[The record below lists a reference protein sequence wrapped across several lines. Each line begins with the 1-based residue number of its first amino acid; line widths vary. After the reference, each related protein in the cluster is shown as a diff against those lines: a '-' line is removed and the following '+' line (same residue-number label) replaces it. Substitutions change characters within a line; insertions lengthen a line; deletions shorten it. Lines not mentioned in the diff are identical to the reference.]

1 MEGVL
6 GGLGR
11 GRDVGINQMRLS
23 HRRNV
28 GHCPGGAEREGR
40 RWEEESL
47 IRRIWWF
54 LVKSLY
60 HFGVPGVYGC
70 PQCGLSGVVC
80 GLIKHSICG
89 IDKEYV
95 IRGVWSGQSHC
106 GVDKDG
112 IGVTQVV

>member
-40 RWEEESL
+40 RWEE
-47 IRRIWWF
+47 
-54 LVKSLY
+54 
-60 HFGVPGVYGC
+60 G
-70 PQCGLSGVVC
+70 
-80 GLIKHSICG
+80 
-89 IDKEYV
+89 KETGTHIPETFTKY
-95 IRGVWSGQSHC
+95 
-106 GVDKDG
+106 
-112 IGVTQVV
+112 